1 MNICI
6 YSEFPRFLAF
16 YNYQDAQK
24 EKFIEG
30 MTLLNKELN
39 KPLY

>member
-1 MNICI
+1 LIAIKN
-6 YSEFPRFLAF
+6 SSF
-16 YNYQDAQK
+16 YPSTNYHDAQK